1 MTMRKWEAIGGGTLW
16 AMVAILMVSAALQPV
31 EVSAAIAGE
40 TVRVA
45 SLCPDG
51 SSSLVMGC
59 DSIHL

>member
-1 MTMRKWEAIGGGTLW
+1 MRKWETIGGGTLW

-31 EVSAAIAGE
+31 EVSAATGGE

-51 SSSLVMGC
+51 RSSLVMGC